1 MPKVACRGSSLRIH
15 LTTELFTHRREL
27 SGRWVGGGGGGLLE
41 GIRRQT
47 DKVHIAWEQS
57 QRTLLELLGKVLT
70 LLVGKEEPHVGR
82 HSGHSSDAIKECRC
96 GHSSDAIKVRR
107 EKKTKP
113 FPGNGTTSHNRTQR
127 HLHGTEL
134 FSTHQDSIHNAW
146 HSVKDYCAGEE
157 AREGDL

>member
-1 MPKVACRGSSLRIH
+1 MGVGVGCWKVLEEKQIK
-15 LTTELFTHRREL
+15 FT
-27 SGRWVGGGGGGLLE
+27 SPG
-41 GIRRQT
+41 
-47 DKVHIAWEQS
+47 EQS

-70 LLVGKEEPHVGR
+70 LLVGKEEPHIER
-82 HSGHSSDAIKECRC
+82 RSGHSSDAIKECPQR
-96 GHSSDAIKVRR
+96 HSSDAIKVRR

>member
-1 MPKVACRGSSLRIH
+1 MCVCECWKELGEKQIM
-15 LTTELFTHRREL
+15 LT
-27 SGRWVGGGGGGLLE
+27 SPG
-41 GIRRQT
+41 
-47 DKVHIAWEQS
+47 EQS
-57 QRTLLELLGKVLT
+57 QRTLLGLLGKVLT
-70 LLVGKEEPHVGR
+70 LLVGKEEPHVEL
-82 HSGHSSDAIKECRC
+82 HS

-107 EKKTKP
+107 EKKTQP

-134 FSTHQDSIHNAW
+134 FNTHQDRIHNTW